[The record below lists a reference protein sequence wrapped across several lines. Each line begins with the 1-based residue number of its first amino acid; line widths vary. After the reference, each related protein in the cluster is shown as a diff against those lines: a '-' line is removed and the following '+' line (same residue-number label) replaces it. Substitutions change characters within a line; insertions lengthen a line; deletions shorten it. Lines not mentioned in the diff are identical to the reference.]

1 MSYDFYHILKS
12 KLREND
18 TVMIP
23 SRPVDFIYFIS
34 KLKND
39 KKIKLVLDIR
49 DIWPDALVKSN
60 FFTHYCNFFL
70 KRSIFKFD
78 VFFIYRLLS
87 QNG

>member
-1 MSYDFYHILKS
+1 MGYNKNLSIKRIISNFKMSYDFYHILKS

-60 FFTHYCNFFL
+60 FFFHT
-70 KRSIFKFD
+70 
-78 VFFIYRLLS
+78 LL
-87 QNG
+87 